1 MKIALDKSAKDCT
14 LPEVFQLRTPLTGY
28 KNREGIKWALDNGC
42 YTEFNETKWLKM
54 AREGLHDPDCL
65 WITMPDE
72 VGCHRVTLELFI
84 KYTKI
89 LRKLTNVQTK
99 FKAAF
104 VIQDGCH
111 PSDIPWGNISA
122 VFLGGTTK
130 FKYSALAWRILEKA
144 KKLNKWVHI
153 GRVNTKG
160 RLVYF
165 HDIADS
171 VDGSGL
177 AKYTNMLDDAIDV
190 IRELKGT
197 KQEGLYGD
205 YEM

>member
-1 MKIALDKSAKDCT
+1 MKIALDKAAKDCT

-28 KNREGIKWALDNGC
+28 RKQKNVKWALDNGC
-42 YTEFNETKWLKM
+42 FSEFNETKWLQM
-54 AREGLHDPDCL
+54 ARDGLYCPDCL

-72 VGCHRVTLELFI
+72 VGDHRTTMKLFD
-84 KYTKI
+84 KYTSI
-89 LRKLTNVQTK
+89 LEHLESVPTK

-104 VIQDGCH
+104 VLQDGCH
-111 PSDIPWGNISA
+111 RSDVPWSRISA

-130 FKYSALAWRILEKA
+130 FKYSREAWMILEKA
-144 KKLNKWVHI
+144 KSLGKWVHI

-165 HDIADS
+165 YDIADS

-177 AKYTNMLDDAIDV
+177 AKYTHMLDDAIDV
-190 IRELKGT
+190 INELKNT
-197 KQEGLYGD
+197 TQEKII
-205 YEM
+205 